1 MKWYLSFAI
10 LLCGFLTIQSA
21 AQEIARQRFQP
32 IKPHPRILLTEKEEE
47 RIRMK
52 LSSDVTYN
60 FLHKI
65 IIKECNALLTTAPVQ
80 RIVEGRRLLRTSREA
95 LRRIFF
101 LAYSYRV
108 TGEDRYLKRAEKELL
123 TVANFSDWNPSHFLD
138 AAEMTMGVAIGYDW
152 LYNDLSEESRKVVEN
167 AILTKGLE
175 PSLIPA
181 NSGWLTATHNW
192 NQVCNASMSYGA
204 IALLDRFPDISRKI
218 LNRSLKSVV
227 LAMDE
232 YLPDGGYPEGYGYWS
247 YGTSFNV
254 LLISAL
260 EKAFDD
266 DFGLASHP
274 GFVKTPY
281 YLLNMTGPSGLPFN
295 YSDCTTN
302 ANLNPAMAWFAA
314 REKDPTI
321 MTFEKKLID
330 GHKNLHRI
338 RELPALMVWAIDLD
352 LSSIPLPQS
361 NVWIGKG
368 RTPVALMRSG
378 WDADKSIYVG
388 LKGGKATTTH
398 AHMDAGSF
406 VVDALGERWAMD
418 LGVQDYN
425 SLESKGVKLWMMKQ
439 ESDRWKVFRLSN
451 HSHNT
456 LTFNNGLQN
465 VDGVA
470 SIVSSTQNPSFI
482 SATVDLSQVYNSDVK
497 EARRGVAIVDNNYV
511 VVQDEIELANQA
523 LIRWNLLTDA
533 HVNILD
539 NKTAELM
546 KKGKKMI
553 LRISEPS
560 DAVFTTWSTDPPRS
574 YDEPNPGTVFIG
586 FEVQRKVGEKF
597 TFSVLMVPQDVT
609 LENKMAI
616 PELSEWP
623 AYDQLK

>member
-1 MKWYLSFAI
+1 MKWYRSLVI
-10 LLCGFLTIQSA
+10 LVYGVVSIQLP
-21 AQEIARQRFQP
+21 AQDISHQRFGRV
-32 IKPHPRILLTEKEEE
+32 KPHPRILLTNKEEE
-47 RIRMK
+47 RIRVK
-52 LSSDVTYN
+52 LSGDVTYN

-65 IIKECNALLTTAPVQ
+65 ILKESNALLTTSPVE
-80 RIVEGRRLLRTSREA
+80 RVLSGRRLLSTAREA
-95 LRRIFF
+95 RRRIFF
-101 LAYSYRV
+101 LSYTYRV
-108 TGEDRYLKRAEKELL
+108 TGLDQYLNRAEKEMLA
-123 TVANFSDWNPSHFLD
+123 VAQFSDWNPSHFLD
-138 AAEMTMGVAIGYDW
+138 VAEMTMGLAIGYDW
-152 LYNDLSEESRKVVEN
+152 LYEGLSEESRKIVEN
-167 AILTKGLE
+167 AILVKGLE
-175 PSLIPA
+175 PSLLPA

-204 IALLDRFPDISRKI
+204 IAVLDRFPGISRKI
-218 LNRSLKSVV
+218 LDRSLSSVI
-227 LAMDE
+227 LAMNE

-274 GFVKTPY
+274 GFLKTPY

-295 YSDCTTN
+295 YSDSDTK
-302 ANLNPAMAWFAA
+302 ALLNPAMAWFAA
-314 REKDPTI
+314 REKDPTL
-321 MTFEKKLID
+321 MTFEKRLID
-330 GHKNLHRI
+330 GNKNLHRI

-352 LSSIPLPQS
+352 LSNIPSPKS
-361 NVWIGKG
+361 NIWIGHGK
-368 RTPVALMRSG
+368 TPVALIRNG
-378 WDADKSIYVG
+378 WNEDNSIYVG

-406 VVDALGERWAMD
+406 VMDALGERWAMD

-470 SIVSSTQNPSFI
+470 SIISSTESPAFL
-482 SATVDLSQVYNSDVK
+482 SATIDLSKVYDADVK
-497 EARRGVAIVDNNYV
+497 NAQRGVAIVSDEYV
-511 VVQDEIELANQA
+511 VVRDEIELKKQA
-523 LIRWNLLTDA
+523 LIRWNMLTDA
-533 HVNILD
+533 QVNILD
-539 NKTAELM
+539 NKTAELS
-546 KKGKKMI
+546 KHGKKVI
-553 LRISEPS
+553 LRITEPS
-560 DAVFTTWSTDPPRS
+560 EAVFTTWSTDPPQS

-586 FEVQRKVGEKF
+586 FEVRRQPGEKF
-597 TFSVLMVPQDVT
+597 SFSVLMVPQDVT
-609 LENKMAI
+609 LENKKAI

-623 AYDQLK
+623 AYNQLK